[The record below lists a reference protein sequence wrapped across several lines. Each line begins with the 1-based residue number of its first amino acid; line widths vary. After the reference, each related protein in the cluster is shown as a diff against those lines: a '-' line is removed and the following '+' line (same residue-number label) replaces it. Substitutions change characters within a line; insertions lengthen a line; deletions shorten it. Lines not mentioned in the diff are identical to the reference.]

1 MERAS
6 EESKAD
12 VNFIL
17 DEIGSHPGG
26 SKSDRRGGQ
35 IWIGGYKDLNICL
48 AAMLFIICMTFDGE
62 YLGSDP
68 TKI

>member
-17 DEIGSHPGG
+17 DKIGSHPGG
-26 SKSDRRGGQ
+26 SKSDRRIQQ
-35 IWIGGYKDLNICL
+35 IGLYEKITFLDVLFAKVRKVFLVCHRYKLKL
-48 AAMLFIICMTFDGE
+48 
-62 YLGSDP
+62 
-68 TKI
+68 

>member
-17 DEIGSHPGG
+17 DEIDQLSKGVKIGSAWGVKFG
-26 SKSDRRGGQ
+26 SADTTGYQ
-35 IWIGGYKDLNICL
+35 HILIG
-48 AAMLFIICMTFDGE
+48 DGVVF
-62 YLGSDP
+62 
-68 TKI
+68 

>member
-17 DEIGSHPGG
+17 DEIDQLSKGVKIGSAWGVKFG
-26 SKSDRRGGQ
+26 SADTYAHVEAGHK
-35 IWIGGYKDLNICL
+35 
-48 AAMLFIICMTFDGE
+48 
-62 YLGSDP
+62 
-68 TKI
+68 

>member
-6 EESKAD
+6 GESKAD

-26 SKSDRRGGQ
+26 SKSDRREGSNLDRRIHLGWGGRAQ
-35 IWIGGYKDLNICL
+35 FDFFARNFMSSTLN
-48 AAMLFIICMTFDGE
+48 G
-62 YLGSDP
+62 
-68 TKI
+68 